1 VSPDVL
7 TVKTVSGATAA
18 QIVYSFRPG
27 SREIEHLGS
36 AHDDAEVELLKAAA
50 RQRLSAG
57 QEELVLGLHLLIL
70 LPVLQA
76 AETRSSTTSTG
87 TTERPG
93 LVLRLRSQR
102 R

>member
-1 VSPDVL
+1 
-7 TVKTVSGATAA
+7 
-18 QIVYSFRPG
+18 
-27 SREIEHLGS
+27 
-36 AHDDAEVELLKAAA
+36 
-50 RQRLSAG
+50 
-57 QEELVLGLHLLIL
+57 
-70 LPVLQA
+70 VLQA